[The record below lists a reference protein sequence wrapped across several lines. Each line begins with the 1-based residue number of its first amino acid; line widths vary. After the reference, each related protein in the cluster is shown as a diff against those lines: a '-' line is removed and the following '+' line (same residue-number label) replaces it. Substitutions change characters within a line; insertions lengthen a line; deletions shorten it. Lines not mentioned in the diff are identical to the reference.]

1 MELKERKMK
10 YIVIEIQASD
20 ENVATLTNQYDTEN
34 EAESKFH
41 TILASASLSSVPRHS
56 AIILSDN
63 GAMLKSECYYHE
75 STVDE
80 SVD

>member
-1 MELKERKMK
+1 MK
-10 YIVIEIQASD
+10 YIVIEIQATND
-20 ENVATLTNQYDTEN
+20 NVATLTNQYDTEN

-41 TILASASLSSVPRHS
+41 TILASASLSSVPKHS

-75 STVDE
+75 TVVDE
-80 SVD
+80 SVEE